1 MKRREMLCASAA
13 LMGCAGLLP
22 ARIWAQDSLALGQ
35 ARLDILSDGQL
46 LLPGDF
52 ITRSMPQEELAPIA
66 ARHALSPY
74 EFEPPCNV
82 TLLRDG
88 PRKVLFDIGA
98 GQDLMDSV
106 GHLPQALAA
115 LAVDPAEI
123 THLVLTHAHPDHLWG
138 LLDDFGDPFLPN
150 AEMLIGVGE
159 YEYWMRP
166 ETITEMGM
174 LREHFAVG
182 AQRRLGRVQD
192 RLRLFAD
199 GDEILPG
206 VLAIGTPG
214 HTPGHMSFH
223 LHQDGQSVMVL
234 ADAFDNGHVAFERPH
249 WHSGSD
255 HDPALAAQTRQSLLS
270 RIMAEDVPVIGYHL
284 PGNGLGRVEQRR
296 DGTHVFRP
304 KSG

>member
-1 MKRREMLCASAA
+1 MKRRKILGTSAA
-13 LMGCAGLLP
+13 LLGCAALLP
-22 ARIWAQDSLALGQ
+22 ARLWAMDSLTLGQ

-52 ITRSMPQEELAPIA
+52 ITRTMPQEELAPIA
-66 ARHALSPY
+66 ARHDLSPY
-74 EFEPPCNV
+74 EFEPPCNI

-98 GQDLMDSV
+98 GPDLMDSV
-106 GHLPQALAA
+106 GQLPEALAA
-115 LAVDPAEI
+115 LGVEPTEI

-150 AEMLIGVGE
+150 AEVLIGATE
-159 YEYWMRP
+159 YDYWMRP
-166 ETITEMGM
+166 ETITELGM

-192 RLRLFAD
+192 RLRLIAD

-206 VLAIGTPG
+206 VLAIDTPG

-223 LHQDGQSVMVL
+223 LHQGGQSLMVL

-249 WHSGSD
+249 WQSASD
-255 HDPALAAQTRQSLLS
+255 HDGALAAQTRQKLLA
-270 RIMAEDVPVIGYHL
+270 RIIAEDVPVIGYHL
-284 PGNGLGRVEQRR
+284 PGTGLGRVAQRS
-296 DGTHVFRP
+296 DGTHRFLP
-304 KSG
+304 ESA